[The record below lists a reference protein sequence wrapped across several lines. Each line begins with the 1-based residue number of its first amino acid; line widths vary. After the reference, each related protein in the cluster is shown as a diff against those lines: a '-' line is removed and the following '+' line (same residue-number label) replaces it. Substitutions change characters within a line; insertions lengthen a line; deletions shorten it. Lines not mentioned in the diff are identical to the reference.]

1 MNNFNNKVA
10 VITGAGGGI
19 GREMALQLARE
30 GCHLALADVSQQGLD
45 ETAELLKPVCKKS
58 SVKVSCHIVDVT
70 DRSRMESLP
79 DEVIGV
85 HGAVNLLVNNAGITL
100 QSSFEDL
107 SIEHWEL
114 VIGINLWGVIYG
126 TKAFLPYLKEQ
137 GKKGAGNAH
146 IINMS
151 SLAGFIGMPNQA
163 SYCATKAAV
172 KAISET
178 LWAELHIC
186 NIGVTSV
193 HPGAIKTNILNAH
206 LDKAGNPANA
216 AAIVRKVDK
225 FAMDTD
231 KAVTKMLN
239 AVKKNKQRVVIGTD
253 SHLVEKFK
261 RLLPS
266 AIHKPFAKMFAK
278 EQRARTV

>member
-30 GCHLALADVSQQGLD
+30 GCHLALADVNQKGLD
-45 ETAELLKPVCKKS
+45 ESVELLKPVCEKNG
-58 SVKVSCHIVDVT
+58 VRVSCHIVDVT
-70 DRSRMESLP
+70 DRQRMASLP
-79 DEVIGV
+79 EEVINA

-137 GKKGAGNAH
+137 SKKGPDNAH

-151 SLAGFIGMPNQA
+151 SLAGFIGMP
-163 SYCATKAAV
+163 
-172 KAISET
+172 
-178 LWAELHIC
+178 
-186 NIGVTSV
+186 
-193 HPGAIKTNILNAH
+193 
-206 LDKAGNPANA
+206 
-216 AAIVRKVDK
+216 
-225 FAMDTD
+225 
-231 KAVTKMLN
+231 
-239 AVKKNKQRVVIGTD
+239 
-253 SHLVEKFK
+253 
-261 RLLPS
+261 
-266 AIHKPFAKMFAK
+266 
-278 EQRARTV
+278 

>member
-19 GREMALQLARE
+19 GREVALQLARE
-30 GCHLALADVSQQGLD
+30 GCHLALADVNQQGLD
-45 ETAELLKPVCKKS
+45 ETAELLQPICKKS
-58 SVKVSCHIVDVT
+58 GVKVSCHIVDVT

-79 DEVIGV
+79 EEVIGV

-114 VIGINLWGVIYG
+114 VLGINLWGVIYG

-137 GKKGAGNAH
+137 GKKGPDNAH

-151 SLAGFIGMPNQA
+151 SLAGFIGMPNQS

-172 KAISET
+172 RAISET
-178 LWAELHIC
+178 LWAELHMD
-186 NIGVTSV
+186 NIGVTCV

-216 AAIVRKVDK
+216 AAIVRTVDK

-231 KAVTKMLN
+231 KAVAKMLN

-253 SHLVEKFK
+253 SHLIEKFK

-278 EQRARTV
+278 EQLARTE

>member
-19 GREMALQLARE
+19 GREMALQLAKE
-30 GCHLALADVSQQGLD
+30 GCHLALGDISQQGLD
-45 ETAELLKPVCKKS
+45 ETARLLEPYGVR
-58 SVKVSCHIVDVT
+58 VSRHIVDVT
-70 DRSRMESLP
+70 DRKRMEALP
-79 DEVIGV
+79 AEVIEA

-137 GKKGAGNAH
+137 GRKGPENAH

-151 SLAGFIGMPNQA
+151 SLAGFIGMPNQS
-163 SYCATKAAV
+163 SYCATKSAV
-172 KAISET
+172 RAISET
-178 LWAELHIC
+178 LWAELHMD

-193 HPGAIKTNILNAH
+193 HPGAIKTNILKAH

-216 AAIVRKVDK
+216 AAINRKVDK

-231 KAVTKMLN
+231 KAVAKMLN
-239 AVKKNKQRVVIGTD
+239 AVRKNKQRVVIGTD
-253 SHLVEKFK
+253 SHMVEKFK

-278 EQRARTV
+278 EQLARTG